1 MICWGLSGRT
11 IDFVGI
17 IKVDVL
23 CNCGPGAAREIP
35 GVSPDFISIL
45 PVFEKAWQDL
55 GKNVFIVVLT
65 GGRYIAPPHHLHY
78 PLASAQTAYQTKK
91 IEQTAT

>member
-1 MICWGLSGRT
+1 VICWGLSGRT

-45 PVFEKAWQDL
+45 PVF
-55 GKNVFIVVLT
+55 IVVLT